1 MGDIV
6 KIGNQVAN
14 KIIEIRSQKVIIDS
28 DVAEL
33 YGVETKQINQAVT
46 RNLEK
51 FPKNYIIELDK
62 SEWEE
67 VKSQFV
73 TSPHLLGGGK
83 VRAPKAFTEQGL
95 YMLATILRSPQAI
108 QTTMAII
115 DTFAQVREIS
125 RTIADLI
132 DEQDNSPRQKSLMEK
147 ASHLVGNLVVP
158 DDSDLK
164 TVSVQTTTKIKF
176 LSMIE
181 IIRETIK
188 EPR

>member
-1 MGDIV
+1 
-6 KIGNQVAN
+6 
-14 KIIEIRSQKVIIDS
+14 
-28 DVAEL
+28 
-33 YGVETKQINQAVT
+33 
-46 RNLEK
+46 
-51 FPKNYIIELDK
+51 
-62 SEWEE
+62 
-67 VKSQFV
+67 
-73 TSPHLLGGGK
+73 
-83 VRAPKAFTEQGL
+83 
-95 YMLATILRSPQAI
+95 
-108 QTTMAII
+108 MAII

-147 ASHLVGNLVVP
+147 ASQLVGNLVVP

-164 TVSVQTTTKIKF
+164 TVSVKTTTKIKF